1 MKNAARKPPL
11 HDYSRRRGREEGRER
26 ERRGK
31 EMNTGEVTSKFRVSR
46 KDFPR
51 RENFA

>member
-1 MKNAARKPPL
+1 MKNATRKL
-11 HDYSRRRGREEGRER
+11 HDYSRRRERER
-26 ERRGK
+26 EEEREEREK
-31 EMNTGEVTSKFRVSR
+31 ETNTGEVTSKFRVSR